1 MEEDNSNQILRY
13 LFRPR
18 LPMIPLLAGTVLA
31 VWQNITIVG
40 LLNFAIYIKLSFVI
54 AAIIVM
60 GGLEKD
66 GKGRFFQW
74 LVSLAFLLTI
84 FLFPYSESI
93 FFFFASLLF
102 IAFPRGFYRNIKEKN
117 KCMATIVC
125 IILLVTIG
133 AMWSY
138 ISIQTLRQAYAT
150 HFFSNLT
157 LNHVESIKFFS
168 SQHEIVYTKAEK
180 LSNLIS
186 KWKLYHYASNA
197 HRYQP
202 RFILQEHNPFNCVI
216 TLTDGQEYEFV
227 VALGLPGKADTV
239 YLKLVKPYKNMFFY
253 RITSREYQSPS
264 LYPILQNISNKLDQ

>member
-1 MEEDNSNQILRY
+1 
-13 LFRPR
+13 
-18 LPMIPLLAGTVLA
+18 
-31 VWQNITIVG
+31 
-40 LLNFAIYIKLSFVI
+40 
-54 AAIIVM
+54 
-60 GGLEKD
+60 
-66 GKGRFFQW
+66 
-74 LVSLAFLLTI
+74 
-84 FLFPYSESI
+84 
-93 FFFFASLLF
+93 
-102 IAFPRGFYRNIKEKN
+102 
-117 KCMATIVC
+117 MATIVC

-157 LNHVESIKFFS
+157 LNYVESIKFFS

-239 YLKLVKPYKNMFFY
+239 YFKLVKPYKNMFFY

-264 LYPILQNISNKLDQ
+264 LYPILQNISNMILQGYFGYFLLESPKYSFIFSCEIPFRFSRSQHSFSSGAGAQEEPSESPFLESRSSSVGQF

>member
-1 MEEDNSNQILRY
+1 
-13 LFRPR
+13 
-18 LPMIPLLAGTVLA
+18 MIPLLVGIALT
-31 VWQNITIVG
+31 VWQNITMVG
-40 LLNFAIYIKLSFVI
+40 LLNFAIYIKLSFVF

-150 HFFSNLT
+150 HFFSNVT
-157 LNHVESIKFFS
+157 LNYVESIKFFS